1 MQLNYALYTS
11 IHDPSVYNKD
21 RSYSTKKLTMNA
33 KVPLSKNIDNTVK
46 STIAR
51 IK

>member
-1 MQLNYALYTS
+1 MQLNYDSYTF
-11 IHDPSVYNKD
+11 IHDPSVHSKG
-21 RSYSTKKLTMNA
+21 RSYSTKKLKMNTE
-33 KVPLSKNIDNTVK
+33 VLLSKNIDNTVI

>member
-1 MQLNYALYTS
+1 MQLNYDSYTS
-11 IHDPSVYNKD
+11 IHDPSMYSKG
-21 RSYSTKKLTMNA
+21 RSYSMKKSKMNA
-33 KVPLSKNIDNTVK
+33 EVPLSKNIDNIVI

>member
-1 MQLNYALYTS
+1 MQLNYASYTS
-11 IHDPSVYNKD
+11 IHDPSMYNKGK
-21 RSYSTKKLTMNA
+21 SYSTKKSKINME
-33 KVPLSKNIDNTVK
+33 VPLSKNIDNTVI